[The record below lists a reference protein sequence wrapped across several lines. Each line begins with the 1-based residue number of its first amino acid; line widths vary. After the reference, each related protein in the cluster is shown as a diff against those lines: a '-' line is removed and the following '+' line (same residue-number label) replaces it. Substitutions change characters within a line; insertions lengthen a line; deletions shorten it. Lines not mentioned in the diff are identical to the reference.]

1 MDEFSHASCNIW
13 CMCACSV
20 MSNSVTPW
28 TVAHQAPLSIEF
40 SNQEY
45 WNVFPFL
52 RPGDLPNPGI
62 KPAASMS
69 PALAGGFFTTEPPG
83 KPSTTVLLEN
93 NLYVDPCSSNLC
105 CSGVNCIIILYI
117 ILMTCKNNKI
127 HVC

>member
-1 MDEFSHASCNIW
+1 MLNVLVSKCESVSR
-13 CMCACSV
+13 SV
-20 MSNSVTPW
+20 MSDSLIPPW
-28 TVAHQAPLSIEF
+28 NVAHQAPLSVGF
-40 SNQEY
+40 STQEY
-45 WNVFPFL
+45 WIGFPFPS
-52 RPGDLPNPGI
+52 PGDLPNPGI
-62 KPAASMS
+62 ETKTPMV
-69 PALAGGFFTTEPPG
+69 AGGFFTTEPPG